1 MFRKVNY
8 YLFKEANI
16 EYLQIFFISFF
27 FALLAGSGFYGFG
40 VDFYSAYSQPNIFR
54 GGYTD
59 RLGWILSTLTIFKT
73 HVGVYLVSF
82 LLAISTGLLLVK
94 TTYRYFDKNKLV
106 FFTCYIMLLHTWP
119 IIMSTSNA
127 MRQGIAM
134 SFLFLA
140 LYFLL
145 SKRYF
150 LYLASIGLVAI
161 SHNSGMLLVL
171 LLAGFTIYNSQAKK
185 WFNSPNNYRKLLVI
199 TGFLM
204 AVILYILVPLI
215 LNNHEDSR
223 IIAGDYRYPFL
234 VINTAYI
241 LIYIKYLFIKADHID
256 IFLLICSFIFP
267 VFLFH
272 GFNWE
277 YERLNMIIL
286 ILYMVSFSKIFLNLG
301 KKNTLLFPASLL
313 FSTMLL
319 LFMTFYTGM
328 YSLGLN

>member
-1 MFRKVNY
+1 MNLVIHK
-8 YLFKEANI
+8 
-16 EYLQIFFISFF
+16 IFFISFF
-27 FALLAGSGFYGFG
+27 FALLAGGGFYGFG
-40 VDFYSAYSQPNIFR
+40 IDFYSTYSQPNIIM

-106 FFTCYIMLLHTWP
+106 FFTYYIMLLHTWP

-150 LYLASIGLVAI
+150 LYLASMGLVAI
-161 SHNSGMLLVL
+161 SHNSGVLLVL
-171 LLAGFTIYNSQAKK
+171 LLAGFTTYNSQVKK
-185 WFNSPNNYRKLLVI
+185 WFNSPNEYRKLLVI

-215 LNNHEDSR
+215 LIELHHEDST

-286 ILYMVSFSKIFLNLG
+286 ILYMISFSKIFLNLG
-301 KKNTLLFPASLL
+301 KKNTLLFPATLL
-313 FSTMLL
+313 FSSMLL

-328 YSLGLN
+328 YSFGLS

>member
-1 MFRKVNY
+1 M
-8 YLFKEANI
+8 
-16 EYLQIFFISFF
+16 
-27 FALLAGSGFYGFG
+27 
-40 VDFYSAYSQPNIFR
+40 
-54 GGYTD
+54 
-59 RLGWILSTLTIFKT
+59 
-73 HVGVYLVSF
+73 LV
-82 LLAISTGLLLVK
+82 
-94 TTYRYFDKNKLV
+94 
-106 FFTCYIMLLHTWP
+106 
-119 IIMSTSNA
+119 
-127 MRQGIAM
+127 
-134 SFLFLA
+134 
-140 LYFLL
+140 
-145 SKRYF
+145 